1 MIKKILQIIE
11 KIKCKISCCYQSKCS
26 LNDLNNL
33 DANSI
38 NEIVE
43 DNEEFKPK

>member
-1 MIKKILQIIE
+1 MIKKILRIIE
-11 KIKCKISCCYQSKCS
+11 NLKCKISCCYQSKCS

-38 NEIVE
+38 NESQIVE
-43 DNEEFKPK
+43 DCEEFK

>member
-1 MIKKILQIIE
+1 MIKKILRIIE

-33 DANSI
+33 DANIIHETS
-38 NEIVE
+38 E
-43 DNEEFKPK
+43 DCEEFKPK

>member
-1 MIKKILQIIE
+1 MIKKILRIIE

-38 NEIVE
+38 NEIIE
-43 DNEEFKPK
+43 DCEEFKPK